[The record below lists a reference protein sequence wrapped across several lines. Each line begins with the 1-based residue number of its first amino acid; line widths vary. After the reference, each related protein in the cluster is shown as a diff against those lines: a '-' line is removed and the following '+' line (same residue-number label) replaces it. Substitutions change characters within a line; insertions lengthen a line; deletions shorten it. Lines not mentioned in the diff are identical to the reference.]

1 MFQGPSACFSAA
13 SYKMGTQEEEEKQ
26 EGVVETSVLHGDG
39 GLEQSSE
46 VMTADSFL
54 KHTRCNT
61 CPSWYLL
68 SFLLH
73 ACY

>member
-26 EGVVETSVLHGDG
+26 EGVEETSVVYGDG

-46 VMTADSFL
+46 VMSAAI
-54 KHTRCNT
+54 CNA

-68 SFLLH
+68 YFYHMLVIDQ
-73 ACY
+73 YV